1 MRLHGPHISRYQR
14 SIVRTTR
21 ARIICLRNDYKSL
34 MSRIEAGL
42 HAHYAST
49 AVLAS
54 SAASQTPSHTIA
66 TASYADMLNVPFAKV
81 NGVVLG
87 SPADEAGLK
96 AGDAIRQFGNVHWRN
111 HEKLS
116 KIAET
121 VQRSEGV
128 SMD

>member
-1 MRLHGPHISRYQR
+1 
-14 SIVRTTR
+14 
-21 ARIICLRNDYKSL
+21 
-34 MSRIEAGL
+34 MSRIESGL

-49 AVLAS
+49 AAQAS
-54 SAASQTPSHTIA
+54 SAGSQTPSRLPTNA
-66 TASYADMLNVPFAKV
+66 GPADTLNVPFAKV
-81 NGVVLG
+81 NSVVSG

-96 AGDAIRQFGNVHWRN
+96 AGDAIRQFGDVHWRN

-128 SMD
+128 S